1 MTEFDDIWKK
11 ILEKLKE
18 KIDEPSFSA
27 FFGDSFVYSVVQNKV
42 YIATQTNL
50 AALIFNSKY
59 KQLIE
64 EACHDVTQTNYELHF
79 DKLENYEKDKKIVKN
94 EGKLFFKDSKLNPRF
109 TFDTFVIGPSNKE
122 ALQASLIVASNPGT
136 MYNPLFIYSD
146 SGLGKTHLLHAI
158 GNFIKS
164 NKTYKNV
171 LISSTS
177 SFIDEYIK
185 GARGEK
191 DLNSLKDYIKDFDVL
206 LIDDIQGLVDHK
218 KTESYFFD
226 LFNYF
231 VDNEKQIVLTCDKLP
246 SELKGIEQRLVTRF
260 SQGLLSKINP
270 PSLETSIEILKSK
283 LIQNGID
290 LNSIDYDALQ
300 FIAEKKSG
308 SVRELEGALNKLLSY
323 TINFKPTSHID
334 LRTTMEALQDI
345 MNIKDVNS
353 ELSEKKIIDV
363 VASYYNLTPAQV
375 TGNSHIKQIS
385 IARHI
390 AMFVI
395 RNQLNTPYTKIGK
408 LFGGKDHSTVMSAIN
423 KIGVMCK
430 TDPGVKKV
438 IHDLETQLK

>member
-1 MTEFDDIWKK
+1 M
-11 ILEKLKE
+11 
-18 KIDEPSFSA
+18 
-27 FFGDSFVYSVVQNKV
+27 
-42 YIATQTNL
+42 
-50 AALIFNSKY
+50 
-59 KQLIE
+59 
-64 EACHDVTQTNYELHF
+64 
-79 DKLENYEKDKKIVKN
+79 
-94 EGKLFFKDSKLNPRF
+94 
-109 TFDTFVIGPSNKE
+109 
-122 ALQASLIVASNPGT
+122 
-136 MYNPLFIYSD
+136 
-146 SGLGKTHLLHAI
+146 
-158 GNFIKS
+158 
-164 NKTYKNV
+164 
-171 LISSTS
+171 
-177 SFIDEYIK
+177 
-185 GARGEK
+185 
-191 DLNSLKDYIKDFDVL
+191 
-206 LIDDIQGLVDHK
+206 IDDIQGLVDHK

-353 ELSEKKIIDV
+353 ELSEKKIINV

-423 KIGVMCK
+423 KIGVLCK

-438 IHDLETQLK
+438 IHDLEAQLK

>member
-27 FFGDSFVYSVVQNKV
+27 FFGDSFVYSVAQNKV

-323 TINFKPTSHID
+323 TINFKLENDVLSTQIYLDEQEQRNTLIKLLLTIPLLDCVGQLKGYPDGAMLTAINNDEAQYYTLENEGVEIKNTQNNKDIIVRID
-334 LRTTMEALQDI
+334 L
-345 MNIKDVNS
+345 NS
-353 ELSEKKIIDV
+353 EF
-363 VASYYNLTPAQV
+363 N
-375 TGNSHIKQIS
+375 
-385 IARHI
+385 
-390 AMFVI
+390 F
-395 RNQLNTPYTKIGK
+395 
-408 LFGGKDHSTVMSAIN
+408 
-423 KIGVMCK
+423 
-430 TDPGVKKV
+430 
-438 IHDLETQLK
+438 LK